1 MSAQRIHIAPSWDSK
16 DDQINGP
23 WAMRG
28 WTMQEG
34 LLPSRLLYY
43 ASSQTIWKCC
53 TVVEY
58 ERGVIQ
64 EPPDEVLRAFID
76 TGGTEIWHFDT
87 FSKFKALPLYLQ
99 LIPET
104 SLSEKYRLWYALVED
119 YTPRRFKHIQ
129 DRLVAILGLAKKFGD
144 MIQDDEYVAGLWKR
158 DLIRGLS
165 WHVRGANLAI
175 GKTTQSSLVH
185 IDMIPSWT
193 WASVAY
199 DVVVNDHAKQDGLRS
214 FAVIEDVQIDLVDRV
229 NQFGAVMGGSITITG
244 PILTLPKLYN
254 KEWQCKE
261 TPMSKFERYV
271 SKMVEESAGEVEEK
285 FSSLNCRFVALQMLQ
300 HFPSMDRRLDIL
312 ILEATGGMS
321 NGMTIHRRLGVLPLR
336 YIDQRNMASPE
347 LLKVLEESRGSL
359 RSRLGEGSR
368 RRSTKLRQG
377 KEVFEELVAEPWL
390 IQTMIIV

>member
-1 MSAQRIHIAPSWDSK
+1 
-16 DDQINGP
+16 
-23 WAMRG
+23 MRG